1 MAISLARARRVGQQ
15 RTTSKRLAKEY
26 AAQQK
31 KAQKRKGISGLL
43 GKGLGAGI
51 GSLLAGGLGIA
62 SGGLLMPLVM
72 AAGQFGGKGLAHQ
85 MTKGMGAKTGKLV
98 GDEYGYGDEEASSL
112 KKDLKSQMAVDP
124 WKEKGGLGKELLS
137 SYISAGMAG
146 NLGGVGKALKG
157 KGTEGLLMGTS
168 TDAAGNVIVGSGSK
182 GIEGAMSGL
191 GDLFGGSTVKSD
203 AVDPSTIDL
212 EASLEGSG
220 LRLEQYNKMKDAA
233 QEGYVDDDTWDVASS
248 VVSEPIGQSYE
259 VSDAQVPFVNQQPD
273 DQSWIPGFA
282 NGGQVPQQQQLLALL
297 ALAEMQQNNAYSGTA
312 LEEKQPSTIAD
323 MFASQGKTL
332 GGNNTQSLSQK
343 LGR

>member
-31 KAQKRKGISGLL
+31 KAQKRKGLSGLL
-43 GKGLGAGI
+43 GKGLGMGI
-51 GSLLAGGLGIA
+51 GSLLGGALGIA

-72 AAGQFGGKGLAHQ
+72 AAGSFGGKKMAHE
-85 MTKGMGAKTGKLV
+85 MTRGMGAKTGGLK
-98 GDEYGYGDEEASSL
+98 GDMYGYGEEEATSL

-212 EASLEGSG
+212 TESLEGSG
-220 LRLEQYNKMKDAA
+220 LSREQYDAMAKTA
-233 QEGYVDDDTWDVASS
+233 QANYIDDADDWFGGGDAVVDYSGSTGVDESGNPYSMAH
-248 VVSEPIGQSYE
+248 
-259 VSDAQVPFVNQQPD
+259 
-273 DQSWIPGFA
+273 
-282 NGGQVPQQQQLLALL
+282 GGQVPQQQLLALL

>member
-1 MAISLARARRVGQQ
+1 MGISLARARRVGQQ
-15 RTTSKRLAKEY
+15 RTTGKKLAKEY

-43 GKGLGAGI
+43 GKGLGMGL

-72 AAGQFGGKGLAHQ
+72 AAGSFGGRKMAHE
-85 MTKGMGAKTGKLV
+85 MTRGMGAKTGGLK
-98 GDEYGYGDEEASSL
+98 GDMYGYGEDEAMSL
-112 KKDLKSQMAVDP
+112 KKDLESQMAVDP
-124 WKEKGGLGKELLS
+124 LKEKGGFGKDLLS
-137 SYISAGMAG
+137 SYVSAGMAG

-182 GIEGAMSGL
+182 GLEGMGAGL

-220 LRLEQYNKMKDAA
+220 LSLEQYNEMKDTA
-233 QEGYVDDDTWDVASS
+233 QANYIDDADDWFGGGDAVVDYSGSTGIDESGNPYS
-248 VVSEPIGQSYE
+248 M
-259 VSDAQVPFVNQQPD
+259 AQ
-273 DQSWIPGFA
+273 
-282 NGGQVPQQQQLLALL
+282 GGQVPQQELLALL
-297 ALAEMQQNNAYSGTA
+297 ALAQMQQEQTAYSGTP
-312 LEEKQPSTIAD
+312 LEEKQPSIAD
-323 MFASQGKTL
+323 MFASKGKTL
-332 GGNNTQSLSQK
+332 GGNDTQSLSQK